1 MNHHDPDFDPEP
13 KTTPREATAYR
24 AGSHWFA
31 LLGTAFTW
39 PLIFVGGLV
48 TTYRVGM
55 AVPDW
60 PTTFGINM
68 FLYRFWEDAWGVF
81 IEHGHR
87 LYGAAVGAATIV
99 LAVWFLASERRSWL
113 KALGIT

>member
-1 MNHHDPDFDPEP
+1 MERSDNAPEL
-13 KTTPREATAYR
+13 EYR
-24 AGSHWFA
+24 RGPHWVAVFAAVFTLPLLFAGGS
-31 LLGTAFTW
+31 
-39 PLIFVGGLV
+39 V

-68 FLYRFWEDAWGVF
+68 FLYDFWNAPFGVRV
-81 IEHGHR
+81 EHLHR

-99 LAVWFLASERRSWL
+99 LAGWFLAAERRRSMKVL
-113 KALGIT
+113 GVLALV